1 MDQPKINPVDS
12 IENLRE
18 RVDRF
23 FRGPRSRCARSVQLP
38 LKLKTTLRNPE
49 SVAQPSKSLAEYL
62 NFMVDA
68 VPDGEVY
75 LFGGLLRDVALL
87 GNRGFNSDVDV
98 VVDGRWEHIVRYLH
112 SSGAT
117 RNKFGGY
124 RVTVAGWPV
133 DIWSASETWAIKHH
147 LVDYRGIASLTDT
160 TVLNW
165 DAILMNWR
173 TRAFV
178 HRDRYFEQL
187 RGRVLDIVLM
197 GNPNPLGMATRV
209 FRHLCLK
216 DAKQITRHAAAYLAE
231 SALKYSFED
240 IRDAEL
246 RSYRQSVVDWRVYRL
261 FKQLGLRGN
270 EPCDIKS
277 RYGIATNIL
286 ALELDLD

>member
-1 MDQPKINPVDS
+1 M
-12 IENLRE
+12 
-18 RVDRF
+18 
-23 FRGPRSRCARSVQLP
+23 
-38 LKLKTTLRNPE
+38 
-49 SVAQPSKSLAEYL
+49 QPSLDLETTSRGHETVARPGKSLADYL

-68 VPDGEVY
+68 VPDGDVY
-75 LFGGLLRDVALL
+75 IFGGLLRDIGLL

-98 VVDGRWEHIVRYLH
+98 VVEGSWEHIVRYLD
-112 SSGAT
+112 SAGAK

-133 DIWSASETWAIKHH
+133 DIWSARETWAIKHH
-147 LVDYRGIASLTDT
+147 LVDYRGIASLTET

-187 RGRVLDIVLM
+187 RDRVLDIVLR

-216 DAKQITRHAAAYLAE
+216 DAKQITRNAAAYLAE
-231 SALKYSFED
+231 SASKYSFEE

-246 RSYRQSVVDWRVYRL
+246 RSYRGSVVDWRVHRL
-261 FKQLGLRGN
+261 FKQLALRGD

-277 RYGIATNIL
+277 RYGIATDLL
-286 ALELDLD
+286 ALELDLA